1 VAGAGAGA
9 SFPPPNKDEKNP
21 LDSGAGAVVVAVVAA
36 AGLLTGAGA
45 GAGGNGGAAFVD
57 TLMDGLNA
65 NEGSVVS
72 FLLSKSERS
81 VVSFNRLVTP
91 FGMDGLGG
99 ANEEDDGGVG
109 GEMDGRDG
117 SDGNDG
123 NVSNND
129 GDAVRWIEI
138 GDIVEATGGA
148 VDKGSDRVLV
158 WSTNIFKSS
167 IGTVRSGGAPPIC
180 AVLSW
185 VISILLTDVLPVAV
199 EDNGVVVNAPPPPL
213 IDEGDLP
220 KDFPTCTVFI
230 VDGDSGPESW
240 SSLSPEIGDGGAD
253 IL

>member
-1 VAGAGAGA
+1 MAGAGAGV

-21 LDSGAGAVVVAVVAA
+21 LDSGAGAGVVVAVVAA

-45 GAGGNGGAAFVD
+45 GAGSNGGAAFVD

-65 NEGSVVS
+65 NEGSAVS

-117 SDGNDG
+117 

-129 GDAVRWIEI
+129 GEAVRWIEI
-138 GDIVEATGGA
+138 GEVVEATGGA

-167 IGTVRSGGAPPIC
+167 IGTVRSGGAPPIG
-180 AVLSW
+180 AVLS
-185 VISILLTDVLPVAV
+185 
-199 EDNGVVVNAPPPPL
+199 
-213 IDEGDLP
+213 
-220 KDFPTCTVFI
+220 
-230 VDGDSGPESW
+230 
-240 SSLSPEIGDGGAD
+240 
-253 IL
+253 